1 MIKDYERLRELDN
14 ADPVWKWMTPNPY
27 TVFSNNTLRDTILLL
42 QQYRIDGLP
51 VIDEEKKVVGIITKS
66 RLMRCFVEGVSP
78 DSPVSEAMTSSVVT
92 IRQNES
98 INAAYGIP
106 VGRLPVVDEEGRI
119 TGILTRTDILHS
131 YASHIDKLEETV
143 HTASIL
149 NTILETAYEGIAV
162 IDLNGIIREFNEA
175 YARFLGIKREDA
187 IGQHVTNIIENT
199 RLHFVIETGVAEK
212 GYIQRIQGQDMVV
225 HRIPIWR
232 DGKVIGAIGMLI
244 FHGVSELYNILG
256 RMQELS
262 RQVTQNILP
271 EETIKRVNG
280 GFEDIIGNSS
290 ELQNVKRIARKA
302 ANTPSTVLITGES
315 GTGKEMFASAIH
327 KLSPYAEGPFVS
339 VNCAAIPEHL
349 LEAELFGYE
358 EGAFTG
364 AKKGGKPG
372 KFELAHKGTLF
383 LDEIGDMPPL
393 MQSKILR
400 VLQEREVERVG
411 GVGKHHVDVRIVA
424 ATNRRLEDMIQK
436 GDFREDLYYR
446 LNIIRLAIPPLRERK
461 EDIPLLLTHHLKL
474 FCKRFGLENKNFS
487 KEAMYA
493 LMNYPWPGNVR
504 ELVNTVEML
513 VSLSES
519 DIVQSEDLPERFG
532 RTIITNPKM
541 PFVQDDNQES
551 TVLIKVKHSVLE
563 REKELILKTLAE
575 THGNKA
581 AAARKL
587 GIQRSTLYE
596 KLKKHNITTLVSDLS
611 NTNRTLV

>member
-14 ADPVWKWMTPNPY
+14 ADPVWKWMTPKPY
-27 TVFSNNTLRDTILLL
+27 TVFPDNTLRDTILLL

-51 VIDEEKKVVGIITKS
+51 VIDEDKKVVGIITKS

-78 DSPVSEAMTSSVVT
+78 DSSVLEAMTSSVVT
-92 IRQNES
+92 IRQSES
-98 INAAYGIP
+98 IKTAYGIP

-131 YASHIDKLEETV
+131 YASHIDELEETV

-162 IDLNGIIREFNEA
+162 IDSNGIIREFNEA
-175 YARFLGIKREDA
+175 YARFLGKKREDA
-187 IGQHVTNIIENT
+187 IGQHVTKIIENT
-199 RLHFVIETGVAEK
+199 RLHFVIDTGVAEK

-225 HRIPIWR
+225 HRLPIWR

-244 FHGVSELYNILG
+244 FQGVSELYNILG

-271 EETIKRVNG
+271 EETIKKVSG
-280 GFEDIIGNSS
+280 GFDDIIGNSA

-302 ANTPSTVLITGES
+302 ANTPSTILITGES

-327 KLSPYAEGPFVS
+327 KLSPYAEGPFIS

-411 GVGKHHVDVRIVA
+411 GVAKHHVDVRIVA
-424 ATNRRLEDMIQK
+424 ATNRRLEDMVQE

-446 LNIIRLAIPPLRERK
+446 LNIIRLLLPPLRSRK
-461 EDIPLLLTHHLKL
+461 EDIPLLLMHHLQKI
-474 FCKRFGLENKNFS
+474 CKRFGLENKSFS
-487 KEAMYA
+487 KEAM
-493 LMNYPWPGNVR
+493 LTLINYTWPGNVR

-519 DIVQSEDLPERFG
+519 DTIQPEDLPERFG
-532 RTIITNPKM
+532 RTLIAAPNVSALPALE
-541 PFVQDDNQES
+541 QENNNL
-551 TVLIKVKHSVLE
+551 TKVKNSVLE
-563 REKELILKTLAE
+563 REKELILKILAE
-575 THGNKA
+575 TNGNKA

-596 KLKKHNITTLVSDLS
+596 KLKKHNITTQSSD
-611 NTNRTLV
+611 